1 MTIQLSDIESRSG
14 PKYIAITEALSES
27 IRRGRIKPGERLP
40 THRDL
45 ADTLGVTVATIS
57 RAYKEAISRGLI
69 TGEVGR
75 GSFVSGLS
83 EERNNLLE
91 AFPCPRRDME
101 EPVDLG
107 PVLAAQGGQDRML
120 SQTLESIAA
129 SPNLVRSILNYTPQP
144 GMLEPHQQAGKEWL
158 SQWVPEIDPDRI
170 LVTNGAQHAL
180 GLSLLSAAGSG
191 EVALAENMAW
201 YGTRA
206 VASSFSIRV
215 EGVSMDEEG
224 LDPEALLRACELHGP
239 RILFCSSNRQNPTT
253 ATMSLARREAIVDI
267 ARRYDLTIVED
278 GVFDFFEESP
288 LPSLATI
295 APERTI
301 YVSSFSKCIGAGLRT
316 GFMYI
321 PEELFQRVAGHYRA
335 MLICIPPLMLDI
347 ASTWIMDGTAGRIVD
362 WQRSEFAERRKLAR
376 EAFDGIA
383 QIRSNASW
391 VWVEL
396 PEPWT
401 PGQFVEKASTKG
413 INVWPSERFIIGRTA
428 APPAVR
434 VSLGG
439 YGTREDIAQN
449 LQILA
454 DCLASPPGSHIG

>member
-1 MTIQLSDIESRSG
+1 MTIRLSDIESKSG
-14 PKYIAITEALSES
+14 PKYIAITEALSDS
-27 IRRGRIKPGERLP
+27 IRRGQIKPGERLP

-45 ADTLGVTVATIS
+45 ADTLGVTVATIT

-75 GSFVSGLS
+75 GSFVSGLP

-129 SPNLVRSILNYTPQP
+129 SPHLIRSILHYTPQP

-170 LVTNGAQHAL
+170 LVTNGAQHGL
-180 GLSLLSAAGSG
+180 GLSLLSVAGSG
-191 EVALAENMAW
+191 EVVLTENMAW
-201 YGTRA
+201 YGTKA
-206 VASSFSIRV
+206 VASSFSVRV
-215 EGVSMDEEG
+215 ESVDMDEEG
-224 LDPEALLRACELHGP
+224 LVPEALDQACALHGP
-239 RILFCSSNRQNPTT
+239 RMLFCSTNRQNPTT

-288 LPSLATI
+288 LPALATL

-301 YVSSFSKCIGAGLRT
+301 YISSFSKCIGAGLRT

-321 PEELFQRVAGHYRA
+321 PEELFPRVAGHNRA
-335 MLICIPPLMLDI
+335 MLICTPPLMLDI
-347 ASTWIMDGTAGRIVD
+347 ASTWIMDGTAGRIVE

-376 EAFDGIA
+376 ETFDGIA
-383 QIRSNASW
+383 QIRSNAS
-391 VWVEL
+391 
-396 PEPWT
+396 
-401 PGQFVEKASTKG
+401 
-413 INVWPSERFIIGRTA
+413 
-428 APPAVR
+428 
-434 VSLGG
+434 
-439 YGTREDIAQN
+439 
-449 LQILA
+449 
-454 DCLASPPGSHIG
+454 